1 MSKVYFNH
9 TTKLEVVKLGL
20 VPAATIALTKVGDK
34 FHYGVAICSR
44 FDNFSK
50 KDGREVAENRL
61 KQGFGELEIPAP
73 LKDLSEKEQCLNM
86 LYNLAA
92 TVVVKNRKWK
102 KKVTKFNMAQK
113 LPVSKKEP
121 YNSDADIQSWQ
132 SPRYHYY

>member
-34 FHYGVAICSR
+34 FYYGVAICSR
-44 FDNFSK
+44 YDNFSK
-50 KDGREVAENRL
+50 KFGREVAENRL

-113 LPVSKKEP
+113 LPNAK
-121 YNSDADIQSWQ
+121 A
-132 SPRYHYY
+132 